1 MSTNTPTRQSCRP
14 ELALRMR
21 KSAAILT
28 RAACLLASDGRTMS
42 GTAARYHTM
51 TGLIQRVRE
60 EVFPDR
66 LAAARKEQWI
76 RKERVL
82 DDKQR
87 RIPKKARQEAH
98 LDEAAWAWA
107 YALIPQDPVDQSP
120 EVGELIRAARTLKR
134 MAEQAEHTL
143 PTAAE
148 IRAVEKRIRAL
159 VPVPDYHQSRVSIE
173 LGTKGFN
180 VWVMMYFG
188 VSHELIQADSLEGL
202 VTAAERM
209 TASHGLRVLGKEAA

>member
-1 MSTNTPTRQSCRP
+1 
-14 ELALRMR
+14 
-21 KSAAILT
+21 
-28 RAACLLASDGRTMS
+28 MS
-42 GTAARYHTM
+42 GTAARYLTM

-134 MAEQAEHTL
+134 MAEQAEHPL

-159 VPVPDYHQSRVSIE
+159 VPVPSFHQGQVSIE
-173 LGTKGFN
+173 LRSKGFN
-180 VWVMMYFG
+180 AWVMLYFG
-188 VSHELIQADSLEGL
+188 GGHELIQADSLEGL
-202 VTAAERM
+202 VTAAEEMATSYGIRL
-209 TASHGLRVLGKEAA
+209 TGKEAA